1 MDIEQRTAALT
12 TAYIHSYNLA
22 LKEVKNPNLAAQIA
36 TAVIMVIDLNAPKQ
50 SVNPLELLFAQMATA
65 AQQQREESEENN
77 HDRTE
82 QKMQK
87 INAWVQRVNK
97 NSLEVQDKLV
107 IAGATMEMLEKLEPI
122 YDKYNPEGGGKKPWR
137 TR

>member
-22 LKEVKNPNLAAQIA
+22 LKEVKNPKLAAQIA

-82 QKMQK
+82 DAE
-87 INAWVQRVNK
+87 N
-97 NSLEVQDKLV
+97 
-107 IAGATMEMLEKLEPI
+107 
-122 YDKYNPEGGGKKPWR
+122 
-137 TR
+137 